1 MMVLAFRIV
10 TIVGCITLLPWCA
23 INAVK
28 CIKELLEEEA

>member
-10 TIVGCITLLPWCA
+10 TIGGCLTLGPWVVVQ
-23 INAVK
+23 AVK